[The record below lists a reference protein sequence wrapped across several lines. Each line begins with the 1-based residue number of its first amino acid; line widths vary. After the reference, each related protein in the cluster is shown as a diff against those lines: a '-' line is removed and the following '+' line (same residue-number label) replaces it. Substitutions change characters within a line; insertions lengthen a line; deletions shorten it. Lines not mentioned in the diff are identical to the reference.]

1 MLVTAS
7 AVDLTSRNRNVIFM
21 DIKNQTSSQA
31 EPRLRERPVALASDL
46 DGTFIPLPGGDDNR
60 EALRVLHEQRTRAP
74 FTLIFATGRRL
85 QTVEA
90 AIIEQGL
97 PGPDWLV
104 CDVGTSI
111 YERVAAG
118 WSALATYEERVAEV
132 VAGKD
137 RNDVERA
144 LADLPDLTLQDAV
157 HQKRFK
163 ISYDAPAARVEKLSL
178 MISAR
183 LREHELPYEVT
194 ASVDPSGAHGLIDVL
209 PRGVGKA
216 FALTWLCEHLKLEG
230 TQMLYAGDSGN
241 DLDALISGFRA
252 IVVGNA
258 TPGLAEQARE
268 RLAMRGNK
276 DCLFVA
282 TGSATSGVLEGCR
295 HWGLFA

>member
-21 DIKNQTSSQA
+21 GTKNQTPSQA
-31 EPRLRERPVALASDL
+31 EPRSSARPVALASDL
-46 DGTFIPLPGGDDNR
+46 DGTFIPLPGRDDNR
-60 EALRVLHEQRTRAP
+60 EALRVLHEQRSRAP
-74 FTLIFATGRRL
+74 FILIFATGRRL
-85 QTVEA
+85 QTVEG
-90 AIIEQGL
+90 AIVEHGL
-97 PGPDWLV
+97 PEPDWLV

-111 YERVAAG
+111 YERVGAG

-132 VAGKD
+132 VTGKD
-137 RNDVERA
+137 RGDVERA
-144 LADLPDLTLQDAV
+144 LAGLTDLTLQDVV

-163 ISYDAPAARVEKLSL
+163 ISYDAPATRAEELSL
-178 MISAR
+178 MISSR
-183 LREHELPYEVT
+183 LHEHDLPYEVT

-216 FALTWLCEHLKLEG
+216 FALKWLCEHLKLEG

-241 DLDALISGFRA
+241 DLDALSSGFRA

-258 TPGLAEQARE
+258 TPGLVEQARE
-268 RLAMRGNK
+268 KLAARGSK

-282 TGSATSGVLEGCR
+282 TGSATSGVVEGCR
-295 HWGLFA
+295 HWGLF